1 MQSSLSSIGIS
12 DAFKPQHG
20 LKIDVSFE
28 RRVALATLSRPIA
41 SYAAYARTDLP
52 VVIGHLSPAQE
63 HMFTA
68 KLALPEM
75 RVSTTNNHKA
85 GTDFQTVATS
95 LTRPEAMQSL
105 QPIVSDILQFD
116 RATFSDQLLS
126 VEAYFFRD
134 TPGPQK
140 VLADR
145 WHREKHYG
153 VEHTNWSDYLA
164 TKMPPRRVYTVRS
177 AAPMDM
183 IRDSV
188 GLTATGRTLVKN
200 ISERDTSSP
209 AHQSWLQ
216 EVKAAGLYMQ
226 PKPFE
231 VVLMT
236 SETTLHKSHRPE
248 TPTPSVYLQLR
259 LTTVADKPE
268 RTLPPVGAML
278 GGVLRRFQRT

>member
-1 MQSSLSSIGIS
+1 MKTSLSSVGIS

-20 LKIDVSFE
+20 LEIDVALE
-28 RRVALATLSRPIA
+28 RRVALAALSHPIT
-41 SYAAYARTDLP
+41 SYAAYARTNLP
-52 VVIGHLSPAQE
+52 VVIGHLNPTQE
-63 HMFTA
+63 RAFTE

-75 RVSTTNNHKA
+75 RVSTTNNHMA
-85 GTDFQTVATS
+85 GTDFQSVATS

-145 WHREKHYG
+145 WHREKLYG
-153 VEHTNWSDYLA
+153 VEHDNWSRYLV
-164 TKMPPRRVYTVRS
+164 KSMPPRRIYTVRS
-177 AAPMDM
+177 AAPMEL

-188 GLTATGRTLVKN
+188 GLTAAGRTLVKN

-209 AHQSWLQ
+209 AHQSWLKA
-216 EVKAAGLYMQ
+216 VKAAGLFMQ

-236 SETTLHKSHRPE
+236 SEATLHKSHQPE

-268 RTLPPVGAML
+268 RQWPPSII
-278 GGVLRRFQRT
+278 GGVLRRFQRA